1 MNLVQRSITSAT
13 WNAVANWS
21 TMLILFA
28 RTILLSQLLPVPVFG
43 VYALATS
50 WVRLTGVLPS
60 FGMGAAF
67 IHRSEETED
76 EEEAAAVHFTLKLLF
91 TLIWAGALIGGA
103 LIWTSGPLRLALI
116 WLTLTIGGME
126 VAQTPRLLLTRRV
139 VHRRLAG
146 LQVANTVAT
155 TAVALYLAWRGAGL
169 YALLATDLVAL
180 VVTYVTFYGWRAVW
194 RPRLRWSPKIVRYF
208 LSFGR
213 RSVAAEGLLQAL
225 NRIDD
230 IWTGFYLGDISLGY
244 YSRAYTFATYP
255 SQILASPLNAVA
267 GGTYAEL
274 KKSTLR
280 LSRAFFRTN
289 AFLIRTG
296 FLLAAILALIAPEFI
311 RLGPGAKWLPMV
323 TAFRL
328 MLVFTLLNPIKV
340 TVANL
345 FIAVGKPEMVV
356 RARLLQLVVLIA
368 GLFLLG
374 NLWGISG
381 VAIAVDVML
390 ICGIGL
396 LLWQA
401 RTYVSYSI
409 KALFTAPLI
418 ALSAGLAV
426 TAGILSLSGPLAN
439 DWISAAV
446 KIASFTAVYGAL
458 LLLLER
464 ERARKLLVFVQQNV
478 LTRDTSTDAS

>member
-1 MNLVQRSITSAT
+1 MNLAQRSITSAT
-13 WNAVANWS
+13 WNAVSNWS

-91 TLIWAGALIGGA
+91 TMIWAGALVAGA

-126 VAQTPRLLLTRRV
+126 LAQTPRLLLTRRV
-139 VHRRLAG
+139 VHQRLAG
-146 LQVANTVAT
+146 QQVLNTVAT

-180 VVTYVTFYGWRAVW
+180 VVTYATFYGWRAVW

-213 RSVAAEGLLQAL
+213 RSMLAEGLLQGL
-225 NRIDD
+225 NRLDD
-230 IWTGFYLGDISLGY
+230 IWTGFYLGDTSLGF

-274 KKSTLR
+274 KKNTLR

-323 TAFRL
+323 TAFRF

-356 RARLLQLVVLIA
+356 RARLVQLVTLIV

-381 VAIAVDVML
+381 VAIAVDLML
-390 ICGIGL
+390 VCGIGL

-401 RTYVSYSI
+401 RAYVSYSI

-418 ALSAGLAV
+418 ALAVGLAV
-426 TAGILSLSGPLAN
+426 TAGVVSLSAPLTN
-439 DWISAAV
+439 DWISAGL
-446 KIASFTAVYGAL
+446 KIATFAPVYSLL

-464 ERARKLLVFVQQNV
+464 ERARKLLTFVQQNV
-478 LTRDTSTDAS
+478 LTRDTSTDAR

>member
-28 RTILLSQLLPVPVFG
+28 RTILLSQLLPVRIFG
-43 VYALATS
+43 IYALATS
-50 WVRLTGVLPS
+50 WVRLSAVLPS

-91 TLIWAGALIGGA
+91 TIIWAAALIAGAL
-103 LIWTSGPLRLALI
+103 LWTSGPLRVALI
-116 WLTLTIGGME
+116 WLTLTIGGIE
-126 VAQTPRLLLTRRV
+126 AAQTPRLLLTRRV
-139 VHRRLAG
+139 VHQRLAG
-146 LQVANTVAT
+146 QQVVNTVAT

-180 VVTYVTFYGWRAVW
+180 IVTYVTFYGWRAVW
-194 RPRLRWSPKIVRYF
+194 RPRLRWSPRIIRYF

-213 RSVAAEGLLQAL
+213 RSMLAEGLLQAL

-230 IWTGFYLGDISLGY
+230 IWTGFFLGDTSLGY

-274 KKSTLR
+274 KKDALR

-289 AFLIRTG
+289 AFLIRSG

-311 RLGPGAKWLPMV
+311 RLGPGAKWLPML

-328 MLVFTLLNPIKV
+328 MLVFTLLDPIKV

-356 RARLLQLVVLIA
+356 RARLLQLVALVA

-381 VAIAVDVML
+381 VAVAVDFML

-401 RTYVSYSI
+401 RRYVSYSI

-418 ALSAGLAV
+418 ALAFGLAV
-426 TAGILSLSGPLAN
+426 TAGILSLSGPLTN
-439 DWISAAV
+439 DWISAGV
-446 KIASFTAVYGAL
+446 KTATFSVVYGGL

-464 ERARKLLVFVQQNV
+464 KRARKLLAFVQQNM
-478 LTRDTSTDAS
+478 LARDTSTDAS

>member
-28 RTILLSQLLPVPVFG
+28 RTILLSQMLPVRVFG
-43 VYALATS
+43 IYALATS
-50 WVRLTGVLPS
+50 WVRLTAVLPS

-91 TLIWAGALIGGA
+91 TLIWAAALLAGA
-103 LIWTSGPLRLALI
+103 LIWTTGPLRLALV
-116 WLTLTIGGME
+116 WLTLTIGGMQL
-126 VAQTPRLLLTRRV
+126 AQTPRLLLTRRI
-139 VHRRLAG
+139 VHQRLAG
-146 LQVANTVAT
+146 QQVVNTVAT

-169 YALLATDLVAL
+169 FALLATDLIAL
-180 VVTYVTFYGWRAVW
+180 IVTYVTFYGWRAVW
-194 RPRLRWSPKIVRYF
+194 RPRLRWSSRIARYF

-213 RSVAAEGLLQAL
+213 RSMLAEILMQGL
-225 NRIDD
+225 NRLDD
-230 IWTGFYLGDISLGY
+230 IWTGFYLGDTSLGY

-274 KKSTLR
+274 KNNALR

-345 FIAVGKPEMVV
+345 FVAVGRPELVV

-374 NLWGISG
+374 NVWGISG

-390 ICGIGL
+390 ISGISL

-409 KALFTAPLI
+409 KALFSAPLI
-418 ALSAGLAV
+418 ALIAGLAV
-426 TAGILSLSGPLAN
+426 TVGVLSLSGPLAN
-439 DWISAAV
+439 DWISAGV
-446 KIASFTAVYGAL
+446 KIATFTAVYGVL
-458 LLLLER
+458 LLILER
-464 ERARKLLVFVQQNV
+464 ERARKLLAFVRQNM
-478 LTRDTSTDAS
+478 LTRNASTDAN